1 MKTSPEIALVGY
13 GSANIMSV
21 KKAFSQIELDARIVS
36 DPKEVGDKKF
46 DVLILPGV
54 GHFTNG
60 ARSLLELGMGN
71 AIQDAFS
78 GGTKIIGICLGMQL
92 LFESSAE
99 GKGNGL
105 GFLRGRISH
114 VRDHENPNTSSRINT
129 GWFDTR
135 SILNNVESSQNGPY
149 YFTHSYGMDKK
160 VAMENTDLYGISVI
174 EDSSTLSH
182 FVSDQLVGVQFHP
195 ERSFKQGRT
204 FLKNTILDW
213 A

>member
-1 MKTSPEIALVGY
+1 MKASPEIALIGY
-13 GSANIMSV
+13 GSANLMSV
-21 KKAFSQIELDARIVS
+21 KEAFSQIGLGTRIVL

-46 DVLILPGV
+46 DALVLPGV

-60 ARSLLELGMGN
+60 TRSLFEIGMGS

-99 GKGNGL
+99 GEGAGL

-114 VRDHENPNTSSRINT
+114 VRDHENPKTSSRINT
-129 GWFDTR
+129 GWFDTK
-135 SILNNVESSQNGPY
+135 STISYVKSSQNGLY
-149 YFTHSYGMDKK
+149 YFTHSYGLDKK
-160 VAMENTDLYGISVI
+160 VAMENSDIYEISVI
-174 EDSSTLSH
+174 DDSSTVSH
-182 FVSDQLVGVQFHP
+182 FISDRLIGVQFHP
-195 ERSFKQGRT
+195 ERSFKQGRA
-204 FLKNTILDW
+204 FLKNTILGW